1 MLKTATNPAATKRSI
16 FALNESNPLVPY
28 LYLVP
33 HAILFF
39 VFFVYPIG
47 YGVWVSMHR
56 WDPLNTISPYVG
68 LEFYT
73 NLFDPNKIQAQFFWK
88 SVVNTCIFV
97 AWSVP
102 ALVVVALLLAVQLQ
116 KPILFRGF
124 FRTVFFSPGILS
136 VSVVA
141 ILWRWVFDNGNGLVN
156 VVRRD
161 VFNLPIINYMTDE
174 NIVWLPIVI
183 ATIWWTVGFNMNL
196 YLAAMSG
203 ISQSYYEAAELDGAN
218 GFQKFWHI
226 TLPLLQPTTLFVA
239 VTTVLAS
246 FNLYGQSVLMT
257 NGGPSRSTQS
267 VIHYITEEGFTNNQF
282 SSATAMS
289 FVFGL
294 IMLAF
299 TVIQFRMMA
308 RDVTRSRGN

>member
-1 MLKTATNPAATKRSI
+1 MLKSATKPQVKGKSI

-28 LYLVP
+28 LYLIP
-33 HAILFF
+33 HAILFL

-47 YGVWVSMHR
+47 YGVWISVHR
-56 WDPLNTISPYVG
+56 WDPLNTITPFVG
-68 LEFYT
+68 LEFYL

-88 SVVNTCIFV
+88 SVVNTSIFV
-97 AWSVP
+97 VLSVP
-102 ALVVVALLLAVQLQ
+102 ALIIVALLLAVQLQ

-124 FRTVFFSPGILS
+124 FRTVFFAPGILS

-156 VVRRD
+156 VIRRD

-174 NIVWLPIVI
+174 NIIWLPIVV
-183 ATIWWTVGFNMNL
+183 ATVWWTVGFNMNL

-203 ISQSYYEAAELDGAN
+203 ISQSYYEAADLDGASP
-218 GFQKFWHI
+218 FQKFWHI

-246 FNLYGQSVLMT
+246 FNLYGQSLLMT
-257 NGGPSRSTQS
+257 NGGPSRLTQS

-289 FVFGL
+289 FVFGI

-299 TVIQFRMMA
+299 TAIQFRMMA
-308 RDVTRSRGN
+308 KDVTRSREN